1 MADIEQLPLLLVPK
15 DGAQDKGK
23 GVRKEK
29 RDKETGKERPQQK
42 SKTKDKSATSPVAP
56 FPKTTFENAL
66 AIGLAIQQHGAG
78 QKMRRTT
85 LFEKLNKSPE
95 SGPSRAMVTNSSKYG
110 ITIGGYRADFIEL
123 TELGQKAT
131 NPESPQVEKAKARL
145 DLAINSIK
153 PFAYLYEANKGK
165 RIPSREV
172 MRDSLA
178 EISVPEVHRKE
189 CVDLFLENAKYL
201 GLLRVSAGAERLMP
215 IEQILEELSEHSPV
229 GPISPSSGQAPVR
242 IDKAK
247 APAKKV
253 CFLIAPIGQD
263 GTEERKH
270 SDMVLESL
278 IDRALEGEDFDIV
291 RADRIGDPGMISE
304 QVIKYLLHSDL
315 VIADLSFHNP
325 NVFYELA
332 IRHLIGRPTV
342 HIIRREDQIPFD
354 VKDFRTILIDT
365 RDKYE
370 LVAKLDTYR
379 AEIANHVRMA
389 LASGIEGSNPITVFA
404 KGLVVELRESQ

>member
-1 MADIEQLPLLLVPK
+1 MERVLERKSGTKKVAKSDLNKKAKPKPTILPRLS
-15 DGAQDKGK
+15 
-23 GVRKEK
+23 
-29 RDKETGKERPQQK
+29 T
-42 SKTKDKSATSPVAP
+42 VAP

-66 AIGLAIQQHGAG
+66 VLGLAIQQHGAG

-85 LFEKLNKSPE
+85 LFEKLDKSPD
-95 SGPSRAMVTNSSKYG
+95 SGPSRAMVTNSGKYG
-110 ITIGGYRADFIEL
+110 ITTGSYRADFIEL

-131 NPESPQVEKAKARL
+131 NPESPPAEKAKARFE
-145 DLAINSIK
+145 LAIKSIK
-153 PFAYLYEANKGK
+153 AFAYLYEANKGK

-178 EISVPEVHRKE
+178 EIGVSEPHRKE

-201 GLLRVSAGAERLMP
+201 GLLRMSAGAERLMP
-215 IEQILEELSEHSPV
+215 IEQILEELPEHSSI
-229 GPISPSSGQAPVR
+229 GPGSSSSIGQTPVR
-242 IDKAK
+242 QEKAK
-247 APAKKV
+247 TSAKKV

-270 SDMVLESL
+270 SDMVMESL
-278 IDRALEGEDFDIV
+278 IDRALEGEDFEVV

-304 QVIKYLLHSDL
+304 QVIKHLIHSDL

-332 IRHLIGRPTV
+332 IRHIIGRPTV

-354 VKDFRTILIDT
+354 VKDFRTILIDA

-389 LASGIEGSNPITVFA
+389 LESGIEGSNPITVFA
-404 KGLVVELRESQ
+404 KGLVVEIRET